1 MNRHIVIY
9 SMYRVDNLR
18 TPSRLRAGYPT
29 HYSSGGGGTIFPGS
43 RPGFMTR
50 LFSFQTGGTSVDSR
64 IVCKDEDS
72 ANGPEPLTLTVT
84 SDTCNGMFDIDNA
97 GMVSRVKDV
106 DVDASG
112 TITSCKMTVRCED
125 DEGLS
130 DTTEIT
136 VTISVSY
143 YENTSI

>member
-1 MNRHIVIY
+1 MLSVHRP
-9 SMYRVDNLR
+9 DCE
-18 TPSRLRAGYPT
+18 RAIQPF
-29 HYSSGGGGTIFPGS
+29 SSGGGGTIFPGS
-43 RPGFMTR
+43 IARPGFMTR

-64 IVCKDEDS
+64 LVCKDEDS

-112 TITSCKMTVRCED
+112 TMTSCEMDVRCAD
-125 DEGLS
+125 DDGLS
-130 DTTEIT
+130 DTTKIT

-143 YENTSI
+143 YDNPSI